1 MSNLQ
6 NLLRQKADL
15 EQAIENE
22 IKQTR
27 ESSLARVHALMD
39 ELGVSVS
46 DLRGGGK
53 AGAKA
58 GGKASV
64 KTGLKVA
71 AKYRDAATGQ
81 SWSGRGLKPRWLTQA
96 LADGRQLEDFAI

>member
-15 EQAIENE
+15 EQAIDNE

-39 ELGVSVS
+39 ELGVSVA

-53 AGAKA
+53 AGSKA
-58 GGKASV
+58 AGKSPS
-64 KTGLKVA
+64 KTGVKVA

-81 SWSGRGLKPRWLTQA
+81 SWSGRGLKPRWLAQA
-96 LADGRQLEDFAI
+96 LSDGRKLEDFAV